1 VKISNFIRDHN
12 VVLTA
17 ALAVVIIAGCGKK
30 PEPAKPQTEVPKP
43 PPAAPTASISVS
55 PNSIERGQSAEVRW
69 STTNATSVSLNG
81 GYVSGS
87 GSQTVSPND
96 STTYN
101 LTAKGDG
108 GTATDSARLTVTSTP
123 QQVQQSKP
131 PVISETDAQWFA
143 RNVKDI
149 YFDYDKYDVRDDAKA
164 TIAADAAALIQKNW
178 NIQIQGHCDERGST
192 EYNLTLGDERAVAT
206 RDALIAAGVPANRL
220 SVISYG
226 KEKPV
231 CTESTEECWQRNRR
245 AHFEIKK

>member
-1 VKISNFIRDHN
+1 VKISKSFRNNNLFLI
-12 VVLTA
+12 A
-17 ALAVVIIAGCGKK
+17 ALALLIFAGCK
-30 PEPAKPQTEVPKP
+30 PKP
-43 PPAAPTASISVS
+43 VTPKPTEPPKPAPAAPTASISVS

-81 GYVSGS
+81 NYVSGS
-87 GSQTVSPND
+87 GSQTVSPSD

-101 LTAKGDG
+101 LSAKGDG
-108 GTATDSARLTVTSTP
+108 GTATDNARLTVTSPRPIERPTP
-123 QQVQQSKP
+123 PTV
-131 PVISETDAQWFA
+131 SETDEQWFA
-143 RNVKDI
+143 RHVLDI
-149 YFDYDKYDVRDDAKA
+149 HFDYDKYDIRDDAKS
-164 TIAADAAALIQKNW
+164 TITSNAAAIMQKSW

-192 EYNLTLGDERAVAT
+192 EYNLTLGDERATAT

-226 KEKPV
+226 KEKLV